1 MTLRERY
8 EKETGLGICDD
19 EIGWDYTEWL
29 ESIATKYFE
38 RQKTKAHLFVDSEWF
53 DFEKFATEM
62 ALNHGWTMHLSG
74 YYYEAMKEW
83 STGLSGDVKHK
94 KLDWH
99 LVALAWERKD
109 KRQGTGYYFKKF
121 DKAEEKRKQ
130 QIEAMK

>member
-8 EKETGLGICDD
+8 EKETGHKAPLQNCVTF
-19 EIGWDYTEWL
+19 EYVEWL
-29 ESIATKYFE
+29 ESKLE
-38 RQKTKAHLFVDSEWF
+38 KPKTKAHLFVDSEYYDRRVF
-53 DFEKFATEM
+53 YDTMFCDKY
-62 ALNHGWTMHLSG
+62 GWPPLMSE
-74 YYYEAMKEW
+74 YYYNAMKEW
-83 STGLSGDVKHK
+83 SMGETGGVKHK